1 MRTQQETEMPEVEL
15 EPESH
20 RYTLDGVVIPGC
32 TSVLAAMGATPG
44 FNFLSPSDLE
54 FYRSRGHAVHSA
66 VEYSV
71 KGTLDRRTLVEE
83 VRPYL
88 IGWERAVNDLGIE
101 VLTFREG
108 PFVEVP
114 LCHPIYRYGVKPD
127 VVAQVRLF
135 NDSGPIE
142 VKATS
147 AHAPATGIQLGSQL
161 IAVRHVMPDIG
172 KLRIGLRLLPKEPFY
187 DYRVYDDRADEAVW
201 LSLLNSFNWLTKHKL
216 LKEIRR

>member
-1 MRTQQETEMPEVEL
+1 MAEL
-15 EPESH
+15 ELDIDSH
-20 RYTLDGVVIPGC
+20 RYTLDGVTIPGC

-88 IGWERAVNDLGIE
+88 TGWERAVNDLGIE
-101 VLTFREG
+101 PLIFRGE
-108 PFVEVP
+108 PFVEIP
-114 LCHPIYRYGVKPD
+114 LCHPLYRYGVKPD
-127 VVAQVRLF
+127 VVAFVRMF
-135 NDSGPIE
+135 KDSGPIE

-161 IAVRHVMPDIG
+161 IAVRHVLPEIG
-172 KLRIGLRLLPKEPFY
+172 KLRLGLRLLPVEPFY
-187 DYRVYDDRADEAVW
+187 DYRIYNDPADEAIW

-216 LKEIRR
+216 LKETPR